1 MSQEIT
7 MSEPQKQDVSTVEP
21 PPSDK
26 PFLRFYH
33 SKNLRA
39 QTLAVLTTLEQAKDC
54 TRYSNALTEIVL
66 ELTDNGLE
74 YYFLRPLKL
83 ANVGF
88 VVEQSAQ
95 LGMGGVKRVM
105 APVIRNVIGRM
116 DAQQLLTVC
125 QHIRQLME

>member
-1 MSQEIT
+1 
-7 MSEPQKQDVSTVEP
+7 MSEPHKQEVGAVQT

-33 SKNLRA
+33 SDSLRA
-39 QTLAVLTTLEQAKDC
+39 KTLAVLTALEQAQDS
-54 TRYSNALTEIVL
+54 TRHRNALTDLVL

-83 ANVGF
+83 AKVGF
-88 VVEQSAQ
+88 VVEQSAN

-105 APVIRNVIGRM
+105 SPVIRNIIGSM
-116 DAQQLLTVC
+116 DKKQLLTVC
-125 QHIRQLME
+125 VHIRDLME